1 MSVALVDEATTRAAI
16 LTRDLA
22 VRRLVT
28 NGRQLRANTTTVGR
42 GLCSLGVGR
51 TTGGVDMAGLCLG
64 GSTLT
69 LLGSLALCIFLLL
82 ASLPFL
88 ANFLEFWGSKLA
100 LGFMKVTRCK

>member
-1 MSVALVDEATTRAAI
+1 MWVVRRVAHLSVALVDQATTRAAI

-28 NGRQLRANTTTVGR
+28 DGRQLRANTTTVGG

-51 TTGGVDMAGLCLG
+51 TTGGIDMAGLCLG

-88 ANFLEFWGSKLA
+88 ANFLEFWD
-100 LGFMKVTRCK
+100 V